1 MKSTEHLSVRPI
13 WHWQDH
19 KVKVHIFFCVLA
31 YRLCCILKRELEEKG
46 INISINEMLSKLS
59 ELKQVINF
67 YEKKKG
73 KERTI
78 YSMTQVSDLTQ
89 KIIRC
94 LNLDLNMLVR

>member
-1 MKSTEHLSVRPI
+1 M
-13 WHWQDH
+13 
-19 KVKVHIFFCVLA
+19 
-31 YRLCCILKRELEEKG
+31 KRELEEKG